1 MSHLSQ
7 APLLVRE
14 FESYKHD
21 PISTDCAQGI
31 SQATAVSFAR
41 EGCTKIV
48 LADRDEKGLEKTQR
62 LINEAVGEGKA
73 EVLAVKTDVTSVE
86 QIDHLVQSAVKT
98 FGRIDYAVN
107 GAGESLTPR
116 AASLNRSKT
125 DNEKAY

>member
-1 MSHLSQ
+1 
-7 APLLVRE
+7 
-14 FESYKHD
+14 
-21 PISTDCAQGI
+21 
-31 SQATAVSFAR
+31 
-41 EGCTKIV
+41 V